1 MVDHTVRAFGEAL
14 EGLRAGV
21 IRMGDATARQI
32 RDALEAYTRH
42 DDALAK
48 AVIERDRVLD
58 AMEAEIE
65 RNAVRLIALRQPM
78 AGDLRQALV
87 AMKIASNLERVGDL
101 ARSIAWRSAAIE
113 EAERNPQLTADA
125 EAMWRSAATRI
136 EDVMRAFAH
145 QDVATATRI
154 RNEDDLIDD
163 QFLNLFEG
171 LVGVMS
177 TDPSSVQDCAHLLY
191 VAKNLE
197 RIGDHATNI
206 AKLVVYQVTGEEPRE
221 TAA

>member
-14 EGLRAGV
+14 DGLTAGV
-21 IRMGDATARQI
+21 IQMGTATVRQI
-32 RDALEAYTRH
+32 NDALDAYTRH
-42 DDALAK
+42 DDDLAK

-58 AMEAEIE
+58 SMEAEIE

-78 AGDLRQALV
+78 AGDLRQALT
-87 AMKIASNLERVGDL
+87 AMKIASNLERCGDL

-113 EAERNPQLTADA
+113 ATERNPQLTADA
-125 EAMWRSAATRI
+125 EAMWRSAADRV
-136 EDVMRAFAH
+136 EQVMRAFSSN
-145 QDVATATRI
+145 DVDLATRI
-154 RNEDDLIDD
+154 CNEDDIIDD
-163 QFLNLFEG
+163 QFRNLFKG
-171 LVGVMS
+171 LVGVM
-177 TDPSSVQDCAHLLY
+177 TNDPESVQDCAHLLY

-206 AKLVVYQVTGEEPRE
+206 AKLIVYQVTGEELTE